1 MRCSAAIS
9 HNNIT
14 TGLLVLFVMLLMV
27 SCNNDGEKKEEIPAV
42 DSTHTPVDSVVPP
55 PPADSTVKVGLD
67 TAGPDHSGSEPSLP
81 RASIAYAYKGKMNK
95 GAVEPLEVH
104 AQLDKPLEA
113 VVANLEASLD
123 ERKAK
128 EIGSSDTSIIKS
140 LTVAGSK
147 YFSVSIREY
156 DTSVFFIKPVYGT
169 TRQELNYTKPN
180 KWVWNVTA
188 KKEVTRSNIYVVV
201 TSEDSAG
208 KVHDSDITK
217 LPVEI
222 TVTNE
227 PLSKPKR
234 TFIEKYGWVLLVAA
248 MLVIVGLLGMRLLRK
263 KHLKELNSRIYFS
276 YAWKN
281 EKETIIDKL
290 YNSLKKDGFNV
301 IRDKANLE
309 YRGLISGFMKDIGK
323 ANIII
328 VSISDKYLRSR
339 FCMFELYEIYR
350 NCGMSKEAFAKKIF
364 PIREEDINLS
374 DAAVIDEYADYWKAE
389 ELEQEAIVKD
399 KSQVTTSEQFAQ
411 YDAVQ
416 RIARELGNLL
426 NFLSD
431 INSLNIELLS
441 NNDFAELKQSLSQ
454 AVNTLNKTA

>member
-1 MRCSAAIS
+1 MRCSALIS
-9 HNNIT
+9 GSKIVT
-14 TGLLVLFVMLLMV
+14 RLLVLFVVLLMAA
-27 SCNNDGEKKEEIPAV
+27 CNNAAEKKGIPSV
-42 DSTHTPVDSVVPP
+42 DSVYRPVDSVVPP
-55 PPADSTVKVGLD
+55 LPDTSVKTGVDST
-67 TAGPDHSGSEPSLP
+67 GPDHSGSDPSLP
-81 RASIAYAYKGKMNK
+81 KASIAYAYKGKMKK
-95 GAVEPLEVH
+95 GAKEPIEVH
-104 AQLDKPLEA
+104 VQLDKPLEA
-113 VVANLEASLD
+113 VAANLETSLN
-123 ERKAK
+123 EEKAK

-140 LTVAGSK
+140 LTIAGNK
-147 YFSVSIREY
+147 YFLVSIREY
-156 DTSVFFIKPVYGT
+156 DTSVFFIKPIYGAA
-169 TRQELNYTKPN
+169 RQELKYERPS
-180 KWVWNVTA
+180 KWVWEVTA
-188 KKEVTRSNIYVVV
+188 KKEVARSNIYVVV
-201 TSEDSAG
+201 TSEDSTG

-227 PLSKPKR
+227 PLPKPKPA
-234 TFIEKYGWVLLVAA
+234 FIEKYGWSLLIAA
-248 MLVIVGLLGMRLLRK
+248 ILVIVGLLVMRRVRK
-263 KHLKELNSRIYFS
+263 KRLKELNSRIYFS

-350 NCGMSKEAFAKKIF
+350 NCGMNKEAFAKKVF

-389 ELEQEAIVKD
+389 ELEHEAIVKD
-399 KSQVTTSEQFAQ
+399 KSQATTSEQFAQ

-441 NNDFAELKQSLSQ
+441 NNDFAELKQSLSA
-454 AVNTLNKTA
+454 AVIELDKAT